1 MIEISGQ
8 WSDEEKGWV
17 SDILRIEGNCWLH
30 IVLPYRGIVV
40 IKKSESLDGPWPKA
54 LVTGWD
60 GEEYGIKIYGSTK
73 GKYIKIVT
81 TEIPKSINIAY
92 I

>member
-1 MIEISGQ
+1 MIEVKGQ
-8 WSDEEKGWV
+8 WSNEEKGWV
-17 SDILRIEGNCWLH
+17 SETLCIKGNCWLH
-30 IVLPYRGIVV
+30 IILPFRGIVV

-54 LVTGWD
+54 LVTDWD

-73 GKYIKIVT
+73 NRYIRIYT